1 MSLKSFVSHL
11 ILIFGATIMN
21 SLLVGRVSAEVTQM
35 TAKSG
40 VDGSAVIQVKSAVE
54 LDGQKEQI
62 LLGDLMIIHGVSDK
76 ILVDLKEVRLADMPL
91 PGESRS
97 FTAMGLE
104 QVFRP
109 LLREIEAASGQK
121 IILRIPTRV
130 EVVRKSFQLQTVE
143 VESAI
148 KTTLKDICAECRF
161 EISDLILPV
170 IPASISSRST
180 WNVKLHGEIPKG
192 SFSLPIEVTMP
203 NASKRTY
210 WASGTLTVMKTVP
223 VTTRALGA
231 GERVSGEDFV
241 MQDKDVTF
249 SNDVP
254 ANHLDFSASMLARSV
269 SSGQVL
275 WRSVLQR
282 EFAVKS
288 GEIVKVT
295 AGSSDWEVTIDGI
308 AQASGYIGDTV
319 NVKIP
324 RTQKLVS
331 GLLTAKGVV
340 EVR

>member
-1 MSLKSFVSHL
+1 MSCKSFVSHL
-11 ILIFGATIMN
+11 ILFLSALIAS
-21 SLLVGRVSAEVTQM
+21 SLLNGRASAEGGLE
-35 TAKSG
+35 AKSG
-40 VDGSAVIQVKSAVE
+40 ADESAVIQVKSVVE

-62 LLGDLMIIHGVSDK
+62 SLGDLIIVHGVIEK
-76 ILVDLKEVRLADMPL
+76 TLAELKEVRLADMPL

-97 FTAMGLE
+97 FTALGLE

-109 LLREIEAASGQK
+109 LLHDIEAASGHK
-121 IILRIPTRV
+121 ITLRIPTRV
-130 EVVRKSFQLQTVE
+130 EVVRKSFRLDASA
-143 VESAI
+143 VESAL
-148 KTTLKDICAECRF
+148 KTTLKEMCAECRF
-161 EISDLILPV
+161 EISDLILPT
-170 IPASISSRST
+170 IPASVSSAST
-180 WNVKLHGEIPKG
+180 WAVKLHGEIPKG
-192 SFSLPIEVTMP
+192 GFSLPVEVTIP
-203 NASKRTY
+203 NAGKRTF
-210 WASGTLTVMKTVP
+210 WVSGTLTVMKSVP
-223 VTTRALGA
+223 VTTRSLGA
-231 GERVSGEDFV
+231 GERVSSEDFV

-249 SNDVP
+249 ANDIA
-254 ANHLDFSASMLARSV
+254 ANHVDFSASVLARSI

-275 WRSVLQR
+275 WRSVLKR

-295 AGSSDWEVTIDGI
+295 AGSNDWEVTIDGI